1 MPILFRTQRHG
12 SRATPAD
19 RRSPDQ
25 RRRWM
30 LLAGLAGLALSGC
43 SSGASLPTP
52 SVVYLAIG
60 ANADQTVDT
69 NLREDYQGRLALM
82 QAGFQQLHPG
92 TTFQLGIYPDRQM
105 QAAIQRRSHAGLAP
119 DLLIISGDLALQ
131 LLEAG
136 LVDPFPADAALQN
149 QFDPDVLNRLR
160 SPDGRLA
167 GLPLLVQT
175 QLACFDRRRLPE
187 APRTLAELLE
197 VSAAGQ
203 AIGLAVDPV
212 NLLWSAG
219 SLGAIPALEQLARR
233 RPLSPEQEQSLE
245 QWLAWLQNASD
256 QQRVTF
262 FGSQQTTDAEFM
274 AGRLA
279 WIPCRSTMLP
289 QMRRRLGEALAVAP
303 LPDGPDHRASPVN
316 RLRVM
321 ALGRNSSGAGRQ
333 RAVAF
338 SRFGANPLT
347 QRALTLGSHTVLPAN
362 RFVAVPV
369 QSSQVLRSMQEAAD
383 QGLQANELIALLHSD
398 RNRPARLRNLLIQ
411 LVYGELSA
419 RAARQKLVQILAA
432 TP

>member
-1 MPILFRTQRHG
+1 
-12 SRATPAD
+12 
-19 RRSPDQ
+19 
-25 RRRWM
+25 M

-347 QRALTLGSHTVLPAN
+347 QRALTLGSQTVLPAN

-383 QGLQANELIALLHSD
+383 QGLQANDLIALLHSD

>member
-1 MPILFRTQRHG
+1 
-12 SRATPAD
+12 
-19 RRSPDQ
+19 
-25 RRRWM
+25 M

-92 TTFQLGIYPDRQM
+92 TTFQPGIYPDRQM

-245 QWLAWLQNASD
+245 QWLAW
-256 QQRVTF
+256 
-262 FGSQQTTDAEFM
+262 
-274 AGRLA
+274 RLA
-279 WIPCRSTMLP
+279 WIPCFSPTLLRLDRTMGSH
-289 QMRRRLGEALAVAP
+289 LGVAP
-303 LPDGPDHRASPVN
+303 LPSGPGGSPSPFSST
-316 RLRVM
+316 RVW
-321 ALGRNSSGAGRQ
+321 ALGRNSTPQQRRLALQLAALSLDPLMQRQ
-333 RAVAF
+333 LMMNTR
-338 SRFGANPLT
+338 T
-347 QRALTLGSHTVLPAN
+347 ILPAN
-362 RFVAVPV
+362 RFVPIPEG
-369 QSSQVLRSMQEAAD
+369 SSGRLAALAAAERQFEQASPLLTRPFRIERLTQLQPNLQTLLMDVMVGLTTPEQGARAVLRLRRQPGAA
-383 QGLQANELIALLHSD
+383 
-398 RNRPARLRNLLIQ
+398 P
-411 LVYGELSA
+411 
-419 RAARQKLVQILAA
+419 
-432 TP
+432 